1 MFEEPDGNHSECEEE
16 CVEQQGEAV
25 QLVQLQKN
33 ISTYMQQ
40 KYLLSRDLQLLL
52 IIGDVWRDGGAE
64 SAGQLLVRDRRILIL
79 HNYLVLVLTTVTVC
93 GYSEIYHQA
102 RYIYHYL

>member
-1 MFEEPDGNHSECEEE
+1 
-16 CVEQQGEAV
+16 
-25 QLVQLQKN
+25 
-33 ISTYMQQ
+33 MQQ
-40 KYLLSRDLQLLL
+40 KYLLPSDLQLLL
-52 IIGDVWRDGGAE
+52 VIGDVWRDGGAE

-79 HNYLVLVLTTVTVC
+79 HNYLVLVLSKVTVC

>member
-1 MFEEPDGNHSECEEE
+1 MFEEPDGDHGECEEE
-16 CVEQQGEAV
+16 GVEQQGEAV
-25 QLVQLQKN
+25 QLVELQKN
-33 ISTYMQQ
+33 IYYLQQ
-40 KYLLSRDLQLLL
+40 KYLLPSDLQLLL
-52 IIGDVWRDGGAE
+52 VISDVWRDGGAE

-79 HNYLVLVLTTVTVC
+79 HNYPVLVLSTVTVC